1 MRGDSPGHLSVRPIL
16 PRHEKH
22 ACPDDP
28 VGINPVSR
36 INVVIGVDILESRK
50 VARYRQGMLIMTQQV
65 QTIIRLNGVANGSG
79 FTSQQPTV
87 VFENLPYGP
96 WTTLSSPRAVNG
108 KVIGYAD
115 PSQYKVAIFAVEA
128 RGEYTGNN
136 AWLVDI
142 AADGTFAMQVNQA
155 AALYVALLM
164 TPSFATSYFAQTF
177 PTGSGTTHQLP
188 TPADNPGDVLL
199 MLELP
204 AGLNRSI
211 VIANMLNIPE
221 LAPGQDWVNTQG
233 YGGPTRALVP
243 QNNNNAPNPD
253 QMTPQSTQ
261 NLWQMM
267 LGGSSATLCVVAQP
281 KNPDGNLGAGA
292 FAAGV
297 YVYMNT
303 MYLVAGA
310 GPRGGGSTTPI
321 IVTSPLVEWAM
332 FAPSLVQL
340 NMNLTILPE
349 RAMVSIDVMEV
360 EPSLIY
366 TFLKLLY
373 EVEKKMME
381 LMFAEI

>member
-1 MRGDSPGHLSVRPIL
+1 MS
-16 PRHEKH
+16 
-22 ACPDDP
+22 
-28 VGINPVSR
+28 
-36 INVVIGVDILESRK
+36 
-50 VARYRQGMLIMTQQV
+50 QQV
-65 QTIIRLNGVANGSG
+65 QTVISLNGVANGSG

-96 WTTLSSPRAVNG
+96 WTALSTPRTVNG
-108 KVIGYAD
+108 QVIGFAD
-115 PSQYKVAIFAVEA
+115 PSQYKVALFAVEA
-128 RGEYTGNN
+128 RGEYTGNS
-136 AWLVDI
+136 AWVVDI
-142 AADGTFAMQVNQA
+142 ATDGTFALQVNQA

-164 TPSFATSYFAQTF
+164 TPSFASSYFSQTF
-177 PTGSGTTHQLP
+177 PAGSGTTDHLP
-188 TPADNPGDVLL
+188 TPADNPGETLL

-211 VIANMLNIPE
+211 VITNMSAIPE
-221 LAPGQDWVNTQG
+221 LPPGQDWVNTQG
-233 YGGPTRALVP
+233 YGGPIRALTP
-243 QNNNNAPNPD
+243 LNNNGAPNPA

-267 LGGSSATLCVVAQP
+267 VGGSNATLCVVAQP
-281 KNPDGNLGAGA
+281 KNPDGSLGAGA

-310 GPRGGGSTTPI
+310 GPRGGSDIAPI
-321 IVTSPLVEWAM
+321 VVTAPLVQWAM
-332 FAPSLVQL
+332 FVPSMVQL
-340 NMNLTILPE
+340 NITLTILPE

-360 EPSLIY
+360 DPSLIY